1 MYEVMPWEIAS
12 KNCIECTDLI
22 MPLRK
27 VIAVIQGY
35 FIYGDVEALQNL

>member
-1 MYEVMPWEIAS
+1 MYRPYNAF
-12 KNCIECTDLI
+12 K
-22 MPLRK
+22 K